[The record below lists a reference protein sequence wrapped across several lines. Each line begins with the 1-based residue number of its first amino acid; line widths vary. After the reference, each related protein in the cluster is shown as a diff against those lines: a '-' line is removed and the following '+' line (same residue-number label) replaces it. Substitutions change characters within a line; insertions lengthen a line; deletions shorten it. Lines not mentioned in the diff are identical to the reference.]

1 MTAWMMGSIMAVAA
15 VLLIHIDKNHVGII
29 SPTINL
35 EKLIKNNIFHSV
47 ASVLIVHL
55 SN

>member
-1 MTAWMMGSIMAVAA
+1 MTAWIMGSIMAVAA

-35 EKLIKNNIFHSV
+35 QSYNKHSGYGLLK
-47 ASVLIVHL
+47 ATKHDYISI
-55 SN
+55 